1 MRFLIISLL
10 VFPLSLSAQ
19 NLLVNGGFEEENICS
34 EYQVNCAPE
43 AWIYTMPSYNY
54 YFKDDE
60 QSHSGSHF
68 VALIAANSKKPFY
81 RSFVRSRLLCSLRKG
96 KTYRLQL
103 YVRSRYPVLLDSMGV
118 YFTDYDFLFEKS
130 PYQKIKPST
139 YFINAKERTSRRDT
153 NWQRV
158 TIDYTATGEESF
170 ITLGNFK
177 RLDLQ
182 SPQNVK
188 FENNFFI
195 YIDDVSLLP
204 LDPTEALCND
214 WQKKKEFIYNEN
226 ERHEYQMRAMQFFR
240 QVPKRIVKSTPT
252 KILKIDTLIVPDILF
267 ATNSY
272 QLDKKALLLLDSLGR
287 KWPDISLDSIVVEG
301 HTDNIGSEAWNMQL
315 SVNRANSVATYLEY
329 FMNIKVF
336 SRGWGASKPIADN
349 RAPGGRRK
357 NRRVE
362 IYLYRK
368 E

>member
-1 MRFLIISLL
+1 MRVLLFCLL
-10 VFPLSLSAQ
+10 VFPVSLFAQ

-34 EYQVNCAPE
+34 EYHVDCAPE

-60 QSHSGSHF
+60 QAHGGSHF
-68 VALIAANSKKPFY
+68 VALIAANSKKHFY
-81 RSFVRSRLLCSLRKG
+81 RSYVRSRLLCNLRNGKG
-96 KTYRLQL
+96 YRLQL

-118 YFTDYDFLFEKS
+118 YFTNYDFLFEKS
-130 PYQKIKPST
+130 PYQNITPSV
-139 YFINAKERTSRRDT
+139 YFVNAKEKARMRDT
-153 NWQRV
+153 NWQRI
-158 TIDYTATGEESF
+158 TIDYTANGDESF

-182 SPQNVK
+182 SPSNIR

-195 YIDDVSLLP
+195 FLDDISLTP
-204 LDPTEALCND
+204 LDPSEALCND
-214 WQKKKEFIYNEN
+214 WREKKQFIYDEN
-226 ERHEYQMRAMQFFR
+226 ERHEYQVRAMKFYR
-240 QVPKRIVKSTPT
+240 QMPKIIVRSTPT

-287 KWPDISLDSIVVEG
+287 KRPDFTLDSVVVEG
-301 HTDNIGSEAWNMQL
+301 HTDNIGSDAWNMQL

-329 FMNIKVF
+329 FMNTKVI
-336 SRGWGASKPIADN
+336 SRGWGSQKPIADN
-349 RAPGGRRK
+349 HAPGGRRK

-362 IYLYRK
+362 IYLYRR